1 MSKHVD
7 AETIAAAVAAVPATP
22 AQFGAGKTHFYA
34 GRADDWIPT
43 GRAAAM
49 CGRVTDFDAP
59 RRSTRDTL
67 RSSAY
72 SWADA
77 VEWAVEDAVLGKNFQ
92 LPTCARCAEAYR
104 AACDRAGVPLGPAV
118 QDALQRRRL
127 ELMAREE
134 RRAAEREAADR
145 AAVRLERP
153 ADVSSVLEWAG
164 AVAALPHRIS
174 DAAADEIRAGARA
187 VMSELVTGAVQ
198 WSDVQRED
206 VRVAV
211 TRAAVHVAGSITDQT
226 PEDDARELACW
237 ALWYVVG
244 AVSAPVSAA

>member
-7 AETIAAAVAAVPATP
+7 AETVAAVVAAVPATP
-22 AQFGAGKTHFYA
+22 VQFGAGKTHFYA
-34 GRADDWIPT
+34 GRADDWNPT

-72 SWADA
+72 SWVDA
-77 VEWAVEDAVLGKNFQ
+77 AEWAVEDAVLGKHFQ
-92 LPTCARCAEAYR
+92 LPTCRRCAEAYR
-104 AACDRAGVPLGPAV
+104 AACERAGVSLGPAV
-118 QDALQRRRL
+118 QSALQRRRL

-134 RRAAEREAADR
+134 RRVAEREESER

-153 ADVSSVLEWAG
+153 TDAACVLEWAG
-164 AVAALPHRIS
+164 AVAELPHRIS
-174 DAAADEIRAGARA
+174 DAAADEIRAGARP
-187 VMSELVTGAVQ
+187 VMDVLIGGAVQ
-198 WSDVQRED
+198 WSDVQRTD
-206 VRVAV
+206 VRAAV
-211 TRAAVHVAGSITDQT
+211 KRAAVHVAGSITDQT

-237 ALWYVVG
+237 ALWSVVG
-244 AVSAPVSAA
+244 AAAGPVSIH